1 MNKLKTMLISLL
13 ATTAL
18 LPSCTRVD
26 DIKNLKNGVYVLK
39 EKISNEYVDENAKI
53 IKAEYTKD
61 ASSGVG
67 FMTISK
73 KVGTFFFIHQKL
85 EKYDFDFFNYQNW
98 PSSKWRIESNIIM
111 WNQAFETSRYD
122 FNYELS
128 QENLDIVLTFV
139 EFKKNENDFSSE
151 DSRTKVVFTYEEN

>member
-1 MNKLKTMLISLL
+1 MTKLKTMLISLL

-18 LPSCTRVD
+18 LPSCGKAD

-39 EKISNEYVDENAKI
+39 DKVSNEYVDENAKI

-85 EKYDFDFFNYQNW
+85 ENYDFDFFNYQNW
-98 PSSKWRIESNIIM
+98 PSFQWRIDDNLIK
-111 WNQAFETSRYD
+111 WNQAFETSIGD

-139 EFKKNENDFSSE
+139 EFNEDRKE